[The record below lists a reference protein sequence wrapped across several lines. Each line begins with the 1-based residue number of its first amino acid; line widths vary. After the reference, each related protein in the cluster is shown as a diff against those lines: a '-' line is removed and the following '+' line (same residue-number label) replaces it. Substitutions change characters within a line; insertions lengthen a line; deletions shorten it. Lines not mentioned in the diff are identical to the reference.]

1 MAINKYTRPRDR
13 ISILIVTG
21 IILLFAASAEVR
33 AQIEDPPRPPSITL
47 VSDLGF
53 GAFYSSSG
61 GTVTIDEYDVRTSL
75 DVTLFFFGYTSA
87 AHFYVYANSGT
98 IINILNI
105 PDFQLSWSGYSMNV
119 EIGAINPALPF
130 VNTNPY
136 SMPTEVTIGAT
147 LSVGNPTANPP
158 GNYIGTFDVT
168 LVVE

>member
-1 MAINKYTRPRDR
+1 MAINQYTGPHGKRF
-13 ISILIVTG
+13 ILMITV
-21 IILLFAASAEVR
+21 IILLLASSAEVR
-33 AQIEDPPRPPSITL
+33 AQEDPPRPPSITL

-61 GTVTIDEYDVRTSL
+61 GTVTIDEYDGRTSVN
-75 DVTLFFFGYTSA
+75 VTLFFFGYTSA
-87 AHFYVYANSGT
+87 AHFNVYANSGT

-105 PDFQLSWSGYSMNV
+105 PDFQLTWSGYSMNV
-119 EIGAINPALPF
+119 EIGATYPALPF

-136 SMPTEVTIGAT
+136 SMPTEITFGAT